1 MAKKKVGKVEVIEK
15 KKGGGCWGGI
25 LTIIITGVGAF
36 CLLVLVIAAL
46 DALGFIESEEG
57 GGQNV
62 VISSRTPAGEPS
74 ETPIPLPTDTP
85 EPSDTPIP
93 LPTNTLIPSNS
104 RRIEDV
110 FMGINVLSVELASE
124 VERENQINGLAM
136 VTIEDDA
143 NLYVVRDSLWTTWVY
158 HAQRTYSD
166 DKRLVLDLTI
176 NQAGVE
182 SIWQRTSGET
192 RWLQLGGIVPTVG
205 AQTISATALPRPAN
219 CEEAVAWGYTA
230 EQAAQWPH
238 LDRDG
243 DGVACYGS

>member
-176 NQAGVE
+176 IQAGTE

-192 RWLQLGGIVPTVG
+192 RWLQLGGTVPTVE
-205 AQTISATALPRPAN
+205 AQKTGLTSLPRPDN
-219 CEEAVAWGYTA
+219 CDEAVAWGYTA
-230 EQAAQWPH
+230 QQAAQWSH

-243 DGVACYGS
+243 DGVACYGD

>member
-1 MAKKKVGKVEVIEK
+1 MAKYKPMAGEQAETK
-15 KKGGGCWGGI
+15 KKEGMGCSQWMAIALLGICGVIGI
-25 LTIIITGVGAF
+25 LM
-36 CLLVLVIAAL
+36 VLPRSNNADRPRRTEAPARDTEIAEAT
-46 DALGFIESEEG
+46 D
-57 GGQNV
+57 
-62 VISSRTPAGEPS
+62 
-74 ETPIPLPTDTP
+74 IPLPTDT
-85 EPSDTPIP
+85 
-93 LPTNTLIPSNS
+93 LISATS

-110 FMGINVLSVELASE
+110 FLGINVVSVELASE

-176 NQAGVE
+176 IQAGTE

-192 RWLQLGGIVPTVG
+192 RWLQLGGTVPTVE
-205 AQTISATALPRPAN
+205 AQKTGLTSLPRPDN
-219 CEEAVAWGYTA
+219 CDEAVAWGYTA
-230 EQAAQWPH
+230 QQAAQWSH

-243 DGVACYGS
+243 DGVACYGD